1 MTNSNSH
8 AVRLP
13 WVDMGKG
20 IAMFLVILFHC
31 ENSLRG
37 QYVVEHYSAFYHPFF
52 LPLFFFL
59 SGYLFTS
66 DYKKFSFGRKSEQVV
81 RGIVVP
87 YFIFTL
93 LILLPKSFFHDV
105 PVSQGVKE
113 ILLGQASW
121 FIVSLG
127 ISQTL
132 FAAILSKT
140 KSLKLLAFIAVIFLL
155 CGYLIKLIY
164 PFRLPFYLNY
174 CPIVYIW
181 IFMGFLYRIY
191 EKRLAILSKPAI
203 VVCLIGLYSA
213 ALWIDSVYF
222 HTTLNLFEERAYTYN
237 HYLLSITYS
246 FIGVSIM
253 VSLLKMLP
261 SISAISFIGI
271 NSLTI
276 YYVNGGICKITALLV
291 NKVDFFCH
299 PRHTYA
305 GVILVAILCVCI
317 AACLAYFIRRY
328 FPLLVGDKMAFERL
342 KNRFQIFMHK

>member
-1 MTNSNSH
+1 MTNSNNH
-8 AVRLP
+8 AVRLS
-13 WVDMGKG
+13 WVDMGRG

-37 QYVVEHYSAFYHPFF
+37 QYVVEHYSVYYHPFF

-66 DYKKFSFGRKSEQVV
+66 DYKTFSFGRKLEQVV

-87 YFIFTL
+87 YFIFTA
-93 LILLPKSFFHDV
+93 LILFPKSLFHDV
-105 PVSQGVKE
+105 PIWQGVKE
-113 ILLGQASW
+113 IFLGQASW

-140 KSLKLLAFIAVIFLL
+140 KSLKLLTFIAAMFLL
-155 CGYLIKLIY
+155 CGYFIKLIY
-164 PFRLPFYLNY
+164 PFRLLFYLNY

-191 EKRLAILSKPAI
+191 EEKLAILSRPAI
-203 VVCLIGLYSA
+203 VVCLIALYSA
-213 ALWIDSVYF
+213 ALWMDSVYF
-222 HTTLNLFEERAYTYN
+222 HTTLNLFEERAFAYN
-237 HYLLSITYS
+237 HYFLSIAYS
-246 FIGVSIM
+246 FLGVAMMLGI
-253 VSLLKMLP
+253 LKMLP
-261 SISAISFIGI
+261 TIHAISFIGI

-305 GVILVAILCVCI
+305 GVILVAVLCICI

-328 FPLLVGDKMAFERL
+328 FPLLVGDKKAFECF
-342 KNRFQIFMHK
+342 KNKFLIFMHQ